1 MLSRCIEGL
10 VRPHILDQDDLVEE
24 YRQAAL
30 DGQAENEALEWIET
44 QVDEA
49 LD

>member
-1 MLSRCIEGL
+1 MLE
-10 VRPHILDQDDLVEE
+10 HDDLVEE

-30 DGQAENEALEWIET
+30 DVEAEKEALEWIEAH
-44 QVDEA
+44 VGEA

>member
-1 MLSRCIEGL
+1 
-10 VRPHILDQDDLVEE
+10 VLDHDDLVEE

-30 DGQAENEALEWIET
+30 DGQAEKEALEWIET

-49 LD
+49 FD